1 MQKEI
6 EGREGRRMKKT
17 ILEGMVKGEGKEGE
31 RMCMREQQTGYI
43 YELLVV
49 SLGRVILCCY
59 CEGRTGIL

>member
-1 MQKEI
+1 
-6 EGREGRRMKKT
+6 MKKT